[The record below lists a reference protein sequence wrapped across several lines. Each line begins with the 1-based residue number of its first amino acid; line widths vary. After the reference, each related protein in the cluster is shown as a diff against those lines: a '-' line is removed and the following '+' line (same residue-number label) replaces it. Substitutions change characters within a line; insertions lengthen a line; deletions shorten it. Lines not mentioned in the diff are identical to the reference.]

1 MEMTHYMELLAT
13 NQPWNLLLFMA
24 VPVVLAETLAIS
36 ELYLLYTKR
45 FDGFA
50 RKLNKAVGIAVGIYF
65 VGIIAYLLPNV
76 VVPITRNGQWRGA
89 IDITAVSMYLIGGLP
104 LVVVALLELGLVAR
118 KKSESTKLALHVT
131 CVSLFLVFGHIAMI
145 AGMANPHVFQG
156 EPASEDH
163 MQMHMQ

>member
-50 RKLNKAVGIAVGIYF
+50 RKLNKVVGIAVGIYF
-65 VGIIAYLLPNV
+65 IGIIVYLLPHV
-76 VVPITRNGQWRGA
+76 VVPITQNGQWRGI
-89 IDITAVSMYLIGGLP
+89 IDVIAVSMYLIGGLP
-104 LVVVALLELGLVAR
+104 LILVALLELGFVAR
-118 KKSESTKLALHVT
+118 KKSETFKLALHVA
-131 CVSLFLVFGHIAMI
+131 CISLFLIFGHIAMI
-145 AGMANPHVFQG
+145 AGMANPYVFQSK
-156 EPASEDH
+156 PSSENH
-163 MQMHMQ
+163 MHMH